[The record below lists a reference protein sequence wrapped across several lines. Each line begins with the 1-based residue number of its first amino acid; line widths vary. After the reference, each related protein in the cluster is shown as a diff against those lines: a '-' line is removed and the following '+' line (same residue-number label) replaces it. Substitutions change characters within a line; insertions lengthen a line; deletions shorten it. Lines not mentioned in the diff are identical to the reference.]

1 MLAPALSDRPS
12 DAALAC
18 LVLGGGAGPWR
29 VPLVRLAG
37 AACELWPA
45 AGRVAEG
52 RIAEA
57 SWRADGE
64 RCVVS
69 IELPCEPPEAA
80 SEEAYR
86 RLFHVLDALGYPHL
100 LRTWNYLPGI
110 TAGEGEEERYR
121 AFVRGRARAFAERL
135 APGAY
140 PAATAVGCAGEHLLL
155 HALAARSPG
164 TALENPRQVPAWRYP
179 PRYGKVAPA
188 FARAVL
194 LGDGLMLV
202 SGTASIVGHR
212 SRHAGELRQQLAEAR
227 RNLETLCAV
236 AARRAGPGRLLLL
249 RVYLRDQERLPELLA
264 GLPAEPTR
272 VVLAAEICRRELLV
286 ELEGVWAGGRGAAA
300 SDGGPEGRLSSV
312 GGSPPAGGG

>member
-1 MLAPALSDRPS
+1 VLAPALSDRPS

-110 TAGEGEEERYR
+110 TAGEGEEGMEIGGVRRVPWFR
-121 AFVRGRARAFAERL
+121 APDGSPYVRVTVEWNQRMTVAEH
-135 APGAY
+135 PGIKSLG
-140 PAATAVGCAGEHLLL
+140 PVDQCPLGWHTAVLR
-155 HALAARSPG
+155 AL
-164 TALENPRQVPAWRYP
+164 T
-179 PRYGKVAPA
+179 K
-188 FARAVL
+188 
-194 LGDGLMLV
+194 GL
-202 SGTASIVGHR
+202 
-212 SRHAGELRQQLAEAR
+212 
-227 RNLETLCAV
+227 
-236 AARRAGPGRLLLL
+236 
-249 RVYLRDQERLPELLA
+249 
-264 GLPAEPTR
+264 
-272 VVLAAEICRRELLV
+272 
-286 ELEGVWAGGRGAAA
+286 
-300 SDGGPEGRLSSV
+300 
-312 GGSPPAGGG
+312 